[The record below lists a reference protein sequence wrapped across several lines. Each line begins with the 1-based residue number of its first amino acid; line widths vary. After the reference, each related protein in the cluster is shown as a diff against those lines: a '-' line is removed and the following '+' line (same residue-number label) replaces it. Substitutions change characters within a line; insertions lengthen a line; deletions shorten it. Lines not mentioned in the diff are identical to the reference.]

1 MGTALSALLGAT
13 VDGRSTTAEATE
25 CTRSPT
31 ASNTSQ
37 DSDSD
42 SPSERSVVAAP
53 PKAPTHLPLTEARY
67 AYERAARRALNRENA
82 AYDAAE
88 SQLHGITR
96 DIDRERLQFFHPKR
110 EQQLRSRDIIYA
122 INASMR
128 QRERRRF
135 DEYALATQMSA
146 EQATAMRLTEVT
158 QSGGGEMYA
167 EEDAS
172 TDVTEED
179 NDGLRRHL
187 ASMVAQLCSQF
198 TRTMDEVRPPTQADL
213 EALEK
218 AQAEA
223 ALNAMVEEALRL
235 AMEAALDAEF
245 DAALQE
251 AARDVRPVHVLAA
264 NGIKEPGLPP
274 SEVYAVAITCAQREH
289 DRAIKAHRTTI
300 QDRMAH
306 DREVA
311 LEAFYAISRKG
322 AKADQQQPVASP
334 NVTERKPSPLPKQ
347 AMTARSK
354 YWERLRQAHVARQMD
369 PQELKRLAPYNCQLQ
384 GLSLSSVSA

>member
-1 MGTALSALLGAT
+1 M
-13 VDGRSTTAEATE
+13 
-25 CTRSPT
+25 
-31 ASNTSQ
+31 
-37 DSDSD
+37 
-42 SPSERSVVAAP
+42 
-53 PKAPTHLPLTEARY
+53 TEARY

-96 DIDRERLQFFHPKR
+96 DIDRERLNFFHPKR
-110 EQQLRSRDIIYA
+110 EQQLHNRDVIYA
-122 INASMR
+122 INAFAR

-158 QSGGGEMYA
+158 QSGGGD
-167 EEDAS
+167 EDAETEIR
-172 TDVTEED
+172 TDETEESAG
-179 NDGLRRHL
+179 DGIHRRI
-187 ASMVAQLCSQF
+187 ASAIAHVWAHVTHSI
-198 TRTMDEVRPPTQADL
+198 EEARPPTQADL

-223 ALNAMVEEALRL
+223 ALHAMVEEALCL
-235 AMEAALDAEF
+235 AMEAALDGEF

-251 AARDVRPVHVLAA
+251 AARDVRPVHVLRAH
-264 NGIKEPGLPP
+264 GVGEPGLPP

-311 LEAFYAISRKG
+311 LEAFYAVSRKG
-322 AKADQQQPVASP
+322 AKADQQP
-334 NVTERKPSPLPKQ
+334 VTERRSSPKPSPKLKQ

-354 YWERLRQAHVARQMD
+354 YWERLRQAHMARTMD
-369 PQELKRLAPYNCQLQ
+369 ANELKRLAPYNCQLQ
-384 GLSLSSVSA
+384 GLSLSTISA